1 VNIITDV
8 TITVGV
14 DATQAEAEM
23 AAIQTQADAVVK
35 DWAEK
40 RRTILS
46 QVREAFTTIQ
56 SLISSFRMAMSLF
69 GDQIHPFYDAL
80 FSIVASTVSLLLSV
94 AAAFASS
101 VILSPYAVVIAGIA
115 IGLNILTTAKL
126 IIDKAT
132 IMASFEDMKT
142 QLSFSGQRSP
152 IGGSF

>member
-1 VNIITDV
+1 MNIITDV

-46 QVREAFTTIQ
+46 QVREAFTAVQ
-56 SLISSFRMAMSLF
+56 SLISSVRSAMSLF
-69 GDQIHPFYDAL
+69 GEQLSPFYDAL
-80 FSIVASTVSLLLSV
+80 FGIVASTVSLLLSV
-94 AAAFASS
+94 AAAFYSS
-101 VILSPYAVVIAGIA
+101 VVLSPYAVVISGIA

-126 IIDKAT
+126 VIDKIT
-132 IMASFEDMKT
+132 IMASITEIQTK
-142 QLSFSGQRSP
+142 LSFAGQRTP
-152 IGGSF
+152 IGGGF

>member
-1 VNIITDV
+1 MTDV

-14 DATQAEAEM
+14 DATQAQAELEQLEA
-23 AAIQTQADAVVK
+23 QTDAVVR

-46 QVREAFTTIQ
+46 QVREAFYSVQ
-56 SLISSFRMAMSLF
+56 SLISSFRMALSLF

-94 AAAFASS
+94 AAAFTSS

-115 IGLNILTTAKL
+115 IGLNILTWGKL
-126 IIDKAT
+126 VADKAA
-132 IMASFEDMKT
+132 IMASFADMKA
-142 QLSFSGQRSP
+142 QLSFGGQRTP

>member
-1 VNIITDV
+1 MADV

-23 AAIQTQADAVVK
+23 EAVKAKADAVVK

-46 QVREAFTTIQ
+46 QVREAFYSVQ
-56 SLISSFRMAMSLF
+56 SLIGSFRQAMSLF

-80 FSIVASTVSLLLSV
+80 FGIVASTVSLLLSV

-101 VILSPYAVVIAGIA
+101 VVLSPYAVVIAGIA

-126 IIDKAT
+126 VIDKAE
-132 IMASFEDMKT
+132 IMASFMDMKQ
-142 QLSFSGQRSP
+142 QLSFIPRSP
-152 IGGSF
+152 VGGSF